1 MLRHGIR
8 CTLAM
13 MRVYSLIIICLSVF
27 GFSGCQKDVPP
38 KLSLKAEGTYVYSDI
53 TVTPGSSFT
62 VGCIADKAKDDLSLF
77 YVEVAYDGSSASQ
90 LVDRFFIGPDFR
102 TRYEKDYVVN
112 VRNISGR
119 ERWIFNVNDEEGRI
133 SRREIRVTV
142 QP

>member
-1 MLRHGIR
+1 
-8 CTLAM
+8 M
-13 MRVYSLIIICLSVF
+13 MRVYSVIIICLSVF

-38 KLSLKAEGTYVYSDI
+38 KLTLKAEGTYVYSDL

-90 LVDRFFIGPDFR
+90 LTDRFFIGPDFR